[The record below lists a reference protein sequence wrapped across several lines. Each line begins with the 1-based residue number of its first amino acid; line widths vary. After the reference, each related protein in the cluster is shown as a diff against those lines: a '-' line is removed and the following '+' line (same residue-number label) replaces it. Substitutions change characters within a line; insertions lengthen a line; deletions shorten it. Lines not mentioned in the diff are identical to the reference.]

1 MVESN
6 AYNMKVINPTI
17 HSREIT
23 TLERREIQAPLMV
36 SLIDS
41 FAREL
46 GQEKALQVA
55 SAAIRVD
62 AREAGK
68 TMALKFGGNSTHELL
83 QVVKQIWAAEDAL
96 VYDILEQ
103 TDRMLSFDVTRCRY
117 AELYSRLGIK
127 EYGYCLSCNRD
138 ESLISGFNPHMKLVR
153 TRTIMQGGEK
163 CDFRI
168 IVEEDLPDKI

>member
-1 MVESN
+1 MHEAN
-6 AYNMKVINPTI
+6 ANHMKVKNSII
-17 HSREIT
+17 HPREIT
-23 TLERREIQAPLMV
+23 TLERRGIQAPLMV

-46 GQEKALQVA
+46 GQEKAMQVA
-55 SAAIRVD
+55 SAAIRGD
-62 AREAGK
+62 AREVGK
-68 TMALKFGGNSTHELL
+68 SMAVKYGGNSTNELL
-83 QVVKQIWAAEDAL
+83 HVVRQIWAAEDAL

-103 TDRMLSFDVTRCRY
+103 TDRKLSFDVTRCRY

-153 TRTIMQGGEK
+153 TQTIMQGGEK

-168 IVEEDLPDKI
+168 FVEEN